1 MNDTELLNDI
11 YYVKHNYD
19 SAENLYK
26 KAKITNKN
34 ITKSFVK
41 EWLSKQSVFQET
53 KQETKKKIYLPIYS
67 ETPFAFQIDL
77 TFFPR
82 YKKQNNEIYVLFTAI
97 NINSRYAYAYY
108 SKSKDTEAVLNMMKQ
123 FKKDAIEINSITT
136 DEGTEFKN
144 AVFLEY
150 CKNQEIE
157 IYFCK
162 SDSHKLG
169 IVNRFHRTL
178 KDKLLKHFNANDTF
192 KWIGVIDDIIYNYN
206 HTVNTGIGIAPYKVN
221 NFIEGQIIAEKRKQ
235 TDLINSKQL
244 AINVVDKC
252 RLKKKDVL
260 FEDKMTSKYSKTI
273 YTVQKVFKNYVDIIH
288 DNDNK
293 LVKKSDI
300 MIIKDTIEHIAP
312 ETEQIAMRKEE
323 KHNNKIARADVDVND
338 IIVEKRVRK
347 PKVIQDL

>member
-82 YKKQNNEIYVLFTAI
+82 YKKQNSEIYVLFTAI

-108 SKSKDTEAVLNMMKQ
+108 SKRKDTEAVLNMMKQ

-192 KWIGVIDDIIYNYN
+192 KWIDVIDDIIYNYN

-221 NFIEGQIIAEKRKQ
+221 NFIEAQIIAEKRKQ

-244 AINVVDKC
+244 AINVGDKC

-260 FEDKMTSKYSKTI
+260 FEDKMTAKYSKTI